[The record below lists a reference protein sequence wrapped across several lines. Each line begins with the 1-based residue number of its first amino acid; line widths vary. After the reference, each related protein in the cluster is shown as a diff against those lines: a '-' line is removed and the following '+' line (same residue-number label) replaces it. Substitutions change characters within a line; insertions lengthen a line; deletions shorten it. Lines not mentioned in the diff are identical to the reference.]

1 METYLNKIMFS
12 MSTKQAVGT
21 NMLLIL
27 TAVFIYLFNLIFFFT
42 LQYCIGFS
50 IHQHASAMDVHVFPS
65 WTPLPPPS
73 PYHPSR
79 SSQCTSPKPPV
90 SFIKPGLAIHF
101 TYDIIHVSMPFSQT
115 SNPCPLLQS
124 PKDCSIHL
132 CLFCC
137 LAYSFIVTIFLNS
150 IYAR

>member
-65 WTPLPPPS
+65 
-73 PYHPSR
+73 
-79 SSQCTSPKPPV
+79 
-90 SFIKPGLAIHF
+90 
-101 TYDIIHVSMPFSQT
+101 
-115 SNPCPLLQS
+115 
-124 PKDCSIHL
+124 
-132 CLFCC
+132 
-137 LAYSFIVTIFLNS
+137 
-150 IYAR
+150 